1 MSGRIETIMAL
12 CCVVGCSAAPEPP
25 ISPPSTITVP
35 EAPVA
40 PPDPSTVSLAAPTV
54 SNALVD
60 GDLSEWGSL
69 EPSTG
74 VTRPAMTRVRPSGGS
89 REDVEPLPDAQNPR
103 QAASQVGIALHDDR
117 ALIAARLGEGSG
129 DTVWIG
135 VGAAAPA
142 VPSLGHVIRGGYTYP
157 IDCEFNLIDLAEGEV
172 RRGEPLKPEEA
183 TACRDLVA
191 RHTAFTQ
198 RHNQRFVRR
207 YRIDPSG
214 VSLVAAD
221 GSITLI
227 PAAKVASKTMGST
240 LTLEASVPVDE
251 LPRMADAPV
260 EWLRVSAHTTTGV
273 MPADVSSDS
282 FLWLALPAP
291 VSFDAMGPVRA
302 AMFESVN
309 GAAFFP
315 PALSYQPGDPEHVE
329 SVDFQT
335 ARSSVGPAEHAL
347 YEKKK
352 TMGSIELGVV
362 RAYAEGVAV
371 WKDGKLLDVLLLQ
384 GMPNSWGPENEL
396 ETIVERD
403 GMLHI
408 FVFQPL
414 QWTVGEGLAP
424 PAWSV
429 TAIDKDGQAHADLM
443 VDGEMYE
450 MWHDWESFHDPD
462 YLKVGVRGN
471 YHDFGDEKKH
481 AAESTWTWSPETKK
495 YTATRKT
502 LRSFTKAKPKPKKQK

>member
-1 MSGRIETIMAL
+1 MNGSVATLVAL
-12 CCVVGCSAAPEPP
+12 CCVVGCAAAPEPP

-35 EAPVA
+35 EATAA

-54 SNALVD
+54 ANAVVD
-60 GDLSEWGSL
+60 GDLAEWGSL
-69 EPSTG
+69 APSTVG
-74 VTRPAMTRVRPSGGS
+74 TRPAMTRVRPSGGS
-89 REDVEPLPDAQNPR
+89 REDLDPIPDAQNPM

-135 VGAAAPA
+135 LGAVAPA

-183 TACRDLVA
+183 TACREIVA
-191 RHTAFTQ
+191 RHKAFTE

-214 VSLVAAD
+214 VSLVSAD
-221 GSITLI
+221 GSIT
-227 PAAKVASKTMGST
+227 PVEGAKVSSKTMGAVR
-240 LTLEASVPVDE
+240 TLEASMPVTA

-260 EWLRVSAHTTTGV
+260 EWLRVSARTTQGV
-273 MPADVSSDS
+273 MPADVASDS
-282 FLWLALPAP
+282 FQWLALPAP

-315 PALSYQPGDPEHVE
+315 PALSYQPGDSEHVE

-335 ARSSVGPAEHAL
+335 ARSSVGPTEHAL

-352 TMGSIELGVV
+352 TMGSIEIGVV
-362 RAYAEGVAV
+362 RAYAQGIAV
-371 WKDGKLLDVLLLQ
+371 WKDEKLVDVLLLQ

-396 ETIVERD
+396 ETIIERD

-408 FVFQPL
+408 IVFQPL
-414 QWTVGEGLAP
+414 QWTVGAGLAP

-443 VDGEMYE
+443 VDGEVYE

-471 YHDFGDEKKH
+471 YRDFGDDGEKTH
-481 AAESTWTWSPETKK
+481 AAENTWTWSPETKK

-502 LRSFTKAKPKPKKQK
+502 LRSFTKAKPKKQK